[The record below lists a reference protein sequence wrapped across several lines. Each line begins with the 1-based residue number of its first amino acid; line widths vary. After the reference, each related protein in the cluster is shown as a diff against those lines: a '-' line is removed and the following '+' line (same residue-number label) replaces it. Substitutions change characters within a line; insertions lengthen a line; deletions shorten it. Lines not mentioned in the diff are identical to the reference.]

1 VIFLFIPQRAIIEE
15 KALEYERGNEI
26 LKELQR
32 QDIEVKIIKGGRVS
46 GIPGKT
52 EQEMFY
58 HGKNT
63 LVVGVRKESE
73 FQTCKPSAHYMLP
86 LVSGCSGMC
95 EYCYLNT
102 QLGKR
107 PYIKVYVNV
116 DEILERKTLLIR
128 PAVANVNQLVAVIA
142 AQSPDPDFILL
153 DKLLITA
160 EIQGIKALICINK
173 TDLGKEDIIKKYR
186 NAYQNAGYTVVETS
200 SKENRGFD
208 ELKSVL
214 SGHITVFAGQSG
226 VGKSTIL
233 NRIMNTMVMKTGSL
247 SDKLE
252 RGKHTTRHAE
262 LVELEGGGCIVDTP
276 GFSSYELSG
285 IVYGELQYNYPEF
298 EKYLENC
305 RFKGCCHISEPDC
318 MVKQAVE
325 AGLIDEGRYA
335 RYVELYSIFKKEDWQ
350 KDMQKMKG

>member
-1 VIFLFIPQRAIIEE
+1 LPIFITSNRNTKFEVIFLFIPQRAIIEE

-32 QDIEVKIIKGGRVS
+32 QEIEVKIMKGGRVS

-116 DEILERKTLLIR
+116 DEILERADR
-128 PAVANVNQLVAVIA
+128 
-142 AQSPDPDFILL
+142 
-153 DKLLITA
+153 
-160 EIQGIKALICINK
+160 
-173 TDLGKEDIIKKYR
+173 Y
-186 NAYQNAGYTVVETS
+186 
-200 SKENRGFD
+200 
-208 ELKSVL
+208 
-214 SGHITVFAGQSG
+214 
-226 VGKSTIL
+226 
-233 NRIMNTMVMKTGSL
+233 
-247 SDKLE
+247 
-252 RGKHTTRHAE
+252 
-262 LVELEGGGCIVDTP
+262 
-276 GFSSYELSG
+276 
-285 IVYGELQYNYPEF
+285 
-298 EKYLENC
+298 
-305 RFKGCCHISEPDC
+305 
-318 MVKQAVE
+318 
-325 AGLIDEGRYA
+325 IDERKPEKTIFEGA
-335 RYVELYSIFKKEDWQ
+335 ATSDPLPVEVYSHGLAAAIEHFGKRSWAFQICYKVY
-350 KDMQKMKG
+350 